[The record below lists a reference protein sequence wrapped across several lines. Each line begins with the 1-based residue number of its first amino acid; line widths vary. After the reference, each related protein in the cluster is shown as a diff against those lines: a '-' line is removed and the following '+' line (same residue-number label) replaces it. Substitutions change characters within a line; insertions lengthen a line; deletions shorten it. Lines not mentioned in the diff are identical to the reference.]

1 MNFMDKLAIAVATGG
16 YLGRIPFAP
25 GTFGSLPGLL
35 LYYAM
40 SKMPGPFAVLL
51 LVAVVSVAVWSSD
64 RAELIMDQKDPG
76 SVVIDEIAGMGVV
89 FAGLPFSLPLAA
101 AGFILFRCI
110 DIIKPFPIRWLE
122 GRLSGGI
129 GVVADDL
136 AAGVICRIILGIAG
150 IVLTSMSK
158 TGTGV

>member
-1 MNFMDKLAIAVATGG
+1 MGKLAIAVATGG
-16 YLGRIPFAP
+16 YIGRMPFAP

-40 SKMPGPFAVLL
+40 SRMPGPCAAVLL
-51 LVAVVSVAVWSSD
+51 AAVIAVAVWSSG
-64 RAELIMDQKDPG
+64 RAEAIMGQEDPG
-76 SVVIDEIAGMGVV
+76 AVVIDEIAGMGVV
-89 FAGLPFSLPLAA
+89 FAGLPFSWPLAA

-110 DIIKPFPIRWLE
+110 DIIKPFPVRWLE

-136 AAGVICRIILGIAG
+136 AAGLICRLLLAIACL
-150 IVLTSMSK
+150 IRTAL
-158 TGTGV
+158 